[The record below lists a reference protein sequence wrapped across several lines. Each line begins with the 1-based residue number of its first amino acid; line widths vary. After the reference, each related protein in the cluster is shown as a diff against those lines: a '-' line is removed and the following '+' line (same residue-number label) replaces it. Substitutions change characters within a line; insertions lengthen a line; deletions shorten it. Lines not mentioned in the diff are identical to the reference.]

1 MNTKRLSIILLF
13 IGCLF
18 FIITAHAYTPSSED
32 ISFHKGHK
40 RKAPPSYQPGNNC
53 QFTPCVVGK
62 FGSIQLSEKV
72 RTHYEIEIGYFNQ
85 DGYHSLAF
93 FQEGAEFNET
103 LLERVFNKRK
113 NRNIFNLEHALQIGS
128 TNTIYLYGILLH
140 YQLKEGDVVIV
151 RLHDP
156 KNQNDKHEYYFRYH
170 RKGPIFDA
178 DVAIISPLNYF
189 TPNPGSVVRN
199 ASIAAALSFSVGTYM
214 DPERDYNIFT
224 KFLYAWRLNL
234 FAGFLKRG
242 ELKNAGGDQFVDQE
256 FDCFVGAG
264 FTFADFIIGGMGLNM
279 ARSPHTF
286 FPFVG
291 IEVNNLYNVLK
302 SLKKSTKKR
311 WKRYMVEQDQ
321 INKQ

>member
-1 MNTKRLSIILLF
+1 MS
-13 IGCLF
+13 LF
-18 FIITAHAYTPSSED
+18 FITIAHAYTPTPKD
-32 ISFHKGHK
+32 ITYNKGHHK
-40 RKAPPSYQPGNNC
+40 KAIPYYQLGNDC

-62 FGSIQLSEKV
+62 YGSIQLSENIRKNL
-72 RTHYEIEIGYFNQ
+72 EIEIGYFNQ

-113 NRNIFNLEHALQIGS
+113 NRNMFNLEHALQTGN

-151 RLHDP
+151 RLKDP
-156 KNQNDKHEYYFRYH
+156 KNQNNRREFYFRYH

-189 TPNPGSVVRN
+189 TPNPNSVVRN
-199 ASIAAALSFSVGTYM
+199 ASISAALSFSVGTYM
-214 DPERDYNIFT
+214 DPEKDCNYFT
-224 KFLYAWRLNL
+224 KFIYAWRFNL

-242 ELKNAGGDQFVDQE
+242 EMKNVGGDQYVDQE
-256 FDCFVGAG
+256 FDGFVGAG
-264 FTFADFIIGGMGLNM
+264 FTFADFIIGGMGINM

-291 IEVNNLYNVLK
+291 IEVNNLYSVLK
-302 SLKKSTKKR
+302 SLKKSTKKK
-311 WKRYMVEQDQ
+311 WKRYMIEQDQ